1 MRHEAGAVRGYGRRL
16 FTQAHA
22 RRLVAYDPT
31 ADDRIPS
38 VELRQERQF
47 LSHETFGAI
56 SIADPREAAAGADEF
71 DVRTFARIER
81 LARIAPEPRSNGV
94 VLEIAGKQVRVFGRH
109 LPKQREHALVGKD
122 HLPWR
127 LDEARRRDG
136 GQVSEGIGEHPL
148 PGVELKQMSDRPP
161 RAVDKG
167 RAMKT
172 DIAHVQSLRRQP
184 RLSRAVLDIGQRDA
198 ILD

>member
-56 SIADPREAAAGADEF
+56 SIADPREAAAGAGEL
-71 DVRTFARIER
+71 DVGAFARIER
-81 LARIAPEPRSNGV
+81 LARIAAV
-94 VLEIAGKQVRVFGRH
+94 T
-109 LPKQREHALVGKD
+109 
-122 HLPWR
+122 
-127 LDEARRRDG
+127 
-136 GQVSEGIGEHPL
+136 
-148 PGVELKQMSDRPP
+148 EL
-161 RAVDKG
+161 
-167 RAMKT
+167 
-172 DIAHVQSLRRQP
+172 
-184 RLSRAVLDIGQRDA
+184 
-198 ILD
+198 